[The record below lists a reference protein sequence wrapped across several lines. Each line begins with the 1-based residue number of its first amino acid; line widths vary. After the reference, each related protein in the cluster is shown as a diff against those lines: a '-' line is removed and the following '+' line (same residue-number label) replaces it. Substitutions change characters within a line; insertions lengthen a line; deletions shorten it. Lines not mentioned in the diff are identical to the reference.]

1 MSAAPPTR
9 PRRFLAAVLPIITI
23 SLTAGLGLLVAP
35 VTAASADTCQTCGGG
50 PPPPPPPPPK
60 NLAEFTFA
68 VEQLQADSN
77 GAVKEADYDPGNAIE
92 SSVSPVTLDACGST
106 AVSGIQGYVWSF
118 SDGTPPISTSDCET
132 TWHRPLSTT
141 YHDVNVTLTIL
152 PKSGS
157 SFSVTH
163 AEQYR
168 DLVIAS
174 LGDSAASGEG
184 AAENQTSPAFDV
196 SENCDRSGWA
206 ASSQAALRV
215 QQSMPDTTVHFWHL
229 ACSGATISEGA
240 NGDVKAGG
248 LLYPYNGVRHLQT
261 LPSQVTELG
270 TLMSETKLPVSR
282 LLITAGA
289 NDTGWANVME
299 TCLIQSVIAGITDPP
314 AFYLVQDNCIN
325 GYAGQVA
332 NAVAAVPS
340 HFGLLAGQ
348 LGLLMV
354 AHPGQLLPSDIYLTQ
369 YFDPV
374 DSSSAQP
381 LVCVGEPL
389 AGQDMRNWAVSAILN
404 PLQGDVKWAANT
416 FGWNL
421 IGGIA
426 QAFQGHGV
434 CQTAANRWVNS
445 VFDSLAEQGDPNGT
459 WHANRTGQLHMA
471 SIIYNAISPNLG

>member
-1 MSAAPPTR
+1 MPGVPPTR
-9 PRRFLAAVLPIITI
+9 SRRFLAAVLPVVTIT
-23 SLTAGLGLLVAP
+23 LTAGLGLLVAP
-35 VTAASADTCQTCGGG
+35 VTAASADICQTCGGG
-50 PPPPPPPPPK
+50 GPPPPPPPPK

-68 VEQLQADSN
+68 VQQLQADSN
-77 GAVKEADYDPGNAIE
+77 GAAAEVDYDDTSE
-92 SSVSPVTLDACGST
+92 SSVSPVILDACGST
-106 AVSGIQGYVWSF
+106 AVNGIAGYAWSF

-132 TWHRPLSTT
+132 TWHRPLSST
-141 YHDVNVTLTIL
+141 YHDLNVTLTIL

-184 AAENQTSPAFDV
+184 AAENQTSPAFDI

-206 ASSQAALRV
+206 ASSQAALRM

-229 ACSGATISEGA
+229 ACSGATLAEGA
-240 NGDVKAGG
+240 NGDVTEGG
-248 LLYPYNGVRHLQT
+248 LLYPYDGIRRGQT
-261 LPSQVTELG
+261 LPAQVTELG
-270 TLMSETKLPVSR
+270 TLMSETKLPVSA

-299 TCLIQSVIAGITDPP
+299 TCLFQSVIAGVTDPL
-314 AFYLVQDNCIN
+314 AFYFVQDSCIN

-332 NAVAAVPS
+332 SAVAALPS
-340 HFGLLAGQ
+340 HFALLNAALVQ
-348 LGLLMV
+348 LMI
-354 AHPGQLLPSDIYLTQ
+354 AYPGQLTPWDIYLTQ
-369 YFDPV
+369 YWDPV
-374 DSSSAQP
+374 DSLSAQP
-381 LVCVGEPL
+381 LVCGGEPL

-404 PLQGDVKWAANT
+404 PLQADVQNAAST
-416 FGWNL
+416 FDWNF
-421 IGGIA
+421 IGGIQ

-434 CQTAANRWVNS
+434 CQAASNRWINS
-445 VFDSLAEQGDPNGT
+445 VLDSVAEQGDFNGS
-459 WHANRTGQLHMA
+459 WHANRTGQLQIA

>member
-1 MSAAPPTR
+1 MPAAPPTR
-9 PRRFLAAVLPIITI
+9 SRRFLAAVLPVITI
-23 SLTAGLGLLVAP
+23 ALTAGLGLLVAP
-35 VTAASADTCQTCGGG
+35 VQAASALPCETCGGGG

-60 NLAEFTFA
+60 NLAKFTFT
-68 VEQLQADSN
+68 VQQLQADSN
-77 GAVKEADYDPGNAIE
+77 GAVEEPVDYAVTNE
-92 SSVSPVTLDACGST
+92 LSVSPVTLDACSST
-106 AVSGIQGYVWSF
+106 ATNGIQGYAWSF
-118 SDGTPPISTSDCET
+118 SDGTPAISTPDCEI
-132 TWHRPLSTT
+132 TWYRPLSAT
-141 YHDVNVTLTIL
+141 YHDLDVTLTIV

-184 AAENQTSPAFDV
+184 AAENQTSPAFDA

-206 ASSQAALRV
+206 ASAQAALRV

-229 ACSGATISEGA
+229 ACSGATISG
-240 NGDVKAGG
+240 GGGG
-248 LLYPYNGVRHLQT
+248 LLNASTGTRGKQSLQ
-261 LPSQVTELG
+261 PQVTRLG
-270 TLMSETKLPVSR
+270 ELMSQTKLPVSR

-289 NDTGWANVME
+289 NDTGWANVMA
-299 TCLIQSVIAGITDPP
+299 TCLIQSVIAGITDPL

-332 NAVAAVPS
+332 NAVAAVPP

-354 AHPGQLLPSDIYLTQ
+354 ADPGQLLPSHIYLTQ
-369 YFDPV
+369 YWDPV

-404 PLQGDVKWAANT
+404 PLQGDVERAANT
-416 FGWNL
+416 FGWNF

-434 CQTAANRWVNS
+434 CQAAGNRWINS
-445 VFDSLAEQGDPNGT
+445 VLDSVAEQSDTNGT
-459 WHANRTGQLHMA
+459 WHANRTGQLQMA